1 MSHIVAKSS
10 YAKEVR
16 DGVVFPTRPFKIAH
30 ALTIRVVVNQSLLML
45 VLPVVVTGFADLSSV
60 SICITRVVSLE
71 AAIGLASGLTFLYT
85 VSSAVSS
92 LTLML
97 STREVRKG
105 NSGGGAGEEADDYA
119 SRGLKDKISV
129 VRQQSM
135 KGDARAFERD

>member
-1 MSHIVAKSS
+1 M
-10 YAKEVR
+10 R
-16 DGVVFPTRPFKIAH
+16 DGVVLPTRPFKIAH
-30 ALTIRVVVNQSLLML
+30 ALTVRVFVNQSLLML

-105 NSGGGAGEEADDYA
+105 KKGGDGEEADDFA
-119 SRGLKDKISV
+119 SRGLKEKISV

-135 KGDARAFERD
+135 KGDAQAFERN